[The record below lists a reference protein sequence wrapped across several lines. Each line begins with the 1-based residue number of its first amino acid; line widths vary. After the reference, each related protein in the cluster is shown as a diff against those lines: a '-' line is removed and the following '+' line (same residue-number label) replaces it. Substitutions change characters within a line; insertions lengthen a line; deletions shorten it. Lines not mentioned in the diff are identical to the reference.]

1 MMVGNQRGNCEPD
14 ILLIYIDYRSSS
26 HPPAWLWCHRG
37 RVWCSRATTCLLPL
51 VPLETPLRKLT
62 RNMAKT
68 REFGDLLNIS
78 GMINVRC

>member
-1 MMVGNQRGNCEPD
+1 M
-14 ILLIYIDYRSSS
+14 
-26 HPPAWLWCHRG
+26 
-37 RVWCSRATTCLLPL
+37 WCSCATACYLPL
-51 VPLETPLRKLT
+51 VPLETLLRKLT